1 MLILF
6 RRLNYKFKSIQP
18 WFRISF
24 FLNLIFLFLLAENE
38 EGEKQ
43 EVKVQNDSDLE
54 AMIDPILREMD
65 SNNDGY
71 VDYAE
76 FKKAS

>member
-1 MLILF
+1 MF
-6 RRLNYKFKSIQP
+6 V
-18 WFRISF
+18 
-24 FLNLIFLFLLAENE
+24 LAENE

-43 EVKVQNDSDLE
+43 EVKIQKDDDLE
-54 AMIDPILREMD
+54 NMIDPILKEMD
-65 SNNDGY
+65 TNNDGY

>member
-1 MLILF
+1 MM
-6 RRLNYKFKSIQP
+6 YKTF
-18 WFRISF
+18 
-24 FLNLIFLFLLAENE
+24 ENE
-38 EGEKQ
+38 DAEGFQ
-43 EVKVQNDSDLE
+43 NVNVQKDSDLE
-54 AMIDPILREMD
+54 AMIDPILKEMD